1 MQAHLISAT
10 VPADLEYAAGAL
22 VAVYQLAAL
31 RAPDVHALVEA
42 AARQELAV
50 GGEGDAV
57 DGLLVAG
64 ERVHARAALHVPQ
77 PHRRVEAGG
86 GEDEVHVG
94 VVGAGAG
101 GAPLDRVDLLLVSL
115 EVVHAVVSVHCPHF
129 QCHVIAARCQKFA
142 LRVPFDGI
150 HLIRVTLF
158 TKHE

>member
-1 MQAHLISAT
+1 MNKFSS
-10 VPADLEYAAGAL
+10 VS
-22 VAVYQLAAL
+22 
-31 RAPDVHALVEA
+31 APDMNTFVKTSTGQKLPVRRKCDTVDWLLVS
-42 AARQELAV
+42 
-50 GGEGDAV
+50 GEGVDA
-57 DGLLVAG
+57 GTS
-64 ERVHARAALHVPQ
+64 LHVPQ
-77 PHRRVEAGG
+77 SNCRVKAGR